1 MNSSAAV
8 APLALFAL
16 FSPAVAW
23 AAHQPGEYSITTMFG
38 QANARSDSNY
48 DSDQTIS
55 LAMEYQKTRLAAYRA
70 SVGFLTLAGDRP
82 ISPSIGDQSVDALFM
97 TGNIV
102 TTPRFNMINPFLAG
116 GVGVYSLRLSDDRGT
131 DQSFELG
138 VNWGFGMDVQVLR
151 HLALRG
157 EVQFHYTT
165 GEISN
170 PIQILAVGAHFNF

>member
-1 MNSSAAV
+1 MRSAAAV
-8 APLALFAL
+8 TPLALFTL
-16 FSPAVAW
+16 LSPAVAL
-23 AAHQPGEYSITTMFG
+23 AAHQPGEYSITTMVG
-38 QANARSDSNY
+38 QSNARSDSNY
-48 DSDQTIS
+48 DSDQTIG

-70 SVGFLTLAGDRP
+70 SVGFLTLAGARP
-82 ISPSIGDQSVDALFM
+82 ISPSIGDQNVDALFM

-102 TTPRFNMINPFLAG
+102 ATPRFNMLNPFLTA

-138 VNWGFGMDVQVLR
+138 ANWGFGMDVQILS
-151 HLALRG
+151 HLAVRG

-165 GEISN
+165 GQISN